1 MLEQRMLRS
10 IAKVVIA
17 TVIGIGP
24 GISADSA
31 KTDEIWNMATAWGG
45 GPFLEEDA
53 KGFAKLVETLTDGR
67 IQINVFPGGMLGS
80 PLKVSDTVRSGAV
93 QAGHSWM
100 GYDWGI
106 DKTTL
111 VFGGGP
117 GNLNPEEFII
127 WLYEAGAAELWFD
140 FRKEKF
146 GIASIPCT
154 IAPTE
159 IFLHSKK
166 RVQTLEDLRGLKLRT
181 SGAWAEIAGRLGA
194 STVILPGAEV
204 YPALERGIVDAIEW
218 SSASV
223 NLPSGFHKIAKYIIM
238 PGVHAPGGPQECA
251 FNLDAWERISERDR
265 EMIKLAGKLMVLDSW
280 ARYAYR
286 DIAALEKMREAG
298 NEFVLLDSEFIRVA
312 GEAAEEWENEEAAKN
327 SWFKRALDHRR
338 AFQEDMKNWPT
349 FRFPIGRR

>member
-1 MLEQRMLRS
+1 MLRNT
-10 IAKVVIA
+10 
-17 TVIGIGP
+17 TVLMITTVLGLGLGILIKP
-24 GISADSA
+24 VKS
-31 KTDEIWNMATAWGG
+31 DEVWNMATAWGG

-67 IQINVFPGGMLGS
+67 IQINVFPGGILGS
-80 PLKVSDTVRSGAV
+80 PLKVSDTVRSGVV

-117 GNLNPEEFII
+117 GNLNPEEFMI
-127 WLYEAGAAELWFD
+127 WLYQAGAAELWFEY
-140 FRKEKF
+140 RKEKF

-166 RVQTLEDLRGLKLRT
+166 RVQSLEDLKGLKLRT
-181 SGAWAEIAGRLGA
+181 SGSWAEIAGKLGA

-204 YPALERGIVDAIEW
+204 YPALERGVVDAIEW

-238 PGVHAPGGPQECA
+238 PGIHAPGGPIECA
-251 FNLDAWERISERDR
+251 FNLDAWERISDRDR

-286 DIAALEKMREAG
+286 DISALEEMREAG

-312 GEAAEEWENEEAAKN
+312 VKAAEEWENEEASKN
-327 SWFKRALDHRR
+327 AWFKRALDHRR
-338 AFQEDMKNWPT
+338 AFQKDMKNWPT
-349 FRFPIGRR
+349 FRFPIGQR

>member
-1 MLEQRMLRS
+1 MLRNT
-10 IAKVVIA
+10 
-17 TVIGIGP
+17 TVLMMTTVLGLGLGILIKP
-24 GISADSA
+24 VKS
-31 KTDEIWNMATAWGG
+31 DEVWNMATAWGG

-111 VFGGGP
+111 AFGGGP
-117 GNLNPEEFII
+117 GHLNPEEFII
-127 WLYEAGAAELWFD
+127 WLYEAGAAELWFEY
-140 FRKEKF
+140 RKEKF
-146 GIASIPCT
+146 GIISIPCT

-166 RVQTLEDLRGLKLRT
+166 RVETLEDLKGLKLRT
-181 SGAWAEIAGRLGA
+181 SGSWAEIAGRLGA

-204 YPALERGIVDAIEW
+204 YPALERGVVDAIEW

-223 NLPSGFHKIAKYIIM
+223 NLPSGFHKIAKYIIL
-238 PGVHAPGGPQECA
+238 PGVHQPGAVFECV
-251 FNLDAWERISERDR
+251 FNMDAWNSISERDR
-265 EMIKLAGKLMVLDSW
+265 ELLRLAGKLMILDSW
-280 ARYAYR
+280 TRYPYR
-286 DIAALEKMREAG
+286 DIAALEVMRSAG
-298 NEFVLLDSEFIRVA
+298 NEVVILDSEFIHAANRA
-312 GEAAEEWENEEAAKN
+312 ADEWADEQAAENV
-327 SWFKRALDHRR
+327 WFKRVLQHRR
-338 AFQEDMKNWPT
+338 AFQKDMENWPT
-349 FRFPIGRR
+349 FRFPIGQR

>member
-10 IAKVVIA
+10 IAKAVIA

-24 GISADSA
+24 GILADSA

-80 PLKVSDTVRSGAV
+80 PLKVSDTVRSGVV

>member
-1 MLEQRMLRS
+1 MLRNIVNTS
-10 IAKVVIA
+10 AA
-17 TVIGIGP
+17 AGIGLL
-24 GISADSA
+24 ISVYSA
-31 KTDEIWNMATAWGG
+31 NADEIWNMATAWGG
-45 GPFLEEDA
+45 GVILEEDA
-53 KGFAKLVETLTDGR
+53 RGYAKMVDTLTDGR
-67 IQINVFPGGMLGS
+67 IQINVFPGGTLGS
-80 PLKVSDTVRSGAV
+80 PLKVSDTVKSNVV

-106 DKTTL
+106 DKTTVL
-111 VFGGGP
+111 FGNMAGG
-117 GNLNPEEFII
+117 LNPEELII
-127 WLYEAGAAELWFD
+127 WLHEAGASELWFEY
-140 FRKEKF
+140 RKEMF
-146 GIASIPCT
+146 GVASIPCG

-166 RVQTLEDLRGLKLRT
+166 RVQTLEDLKGLKLRT

-298 NEFVLLDSEFIRVA
+298 NEFVLLDPEFIRVA